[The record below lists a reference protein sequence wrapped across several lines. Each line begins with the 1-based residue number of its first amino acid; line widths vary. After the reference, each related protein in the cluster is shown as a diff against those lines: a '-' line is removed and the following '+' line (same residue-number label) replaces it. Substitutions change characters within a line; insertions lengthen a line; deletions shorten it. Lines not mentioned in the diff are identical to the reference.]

1 MNYLS
6 RDEESLFRF
15 KAPYVSLSQLS
26 FSVPVSQSFPKQA
39 IPLSLPSICSTL
51 TISFFWLDL
60 RSRSEQLQH
69 SYASSTPSDG
79 KRETGNTQKY
89 TEHLSNMA
97 LRAKRAVLKMNIP
110 RTRKSVAL
118 KPGISKHT

>member
-1 MNYLS
+1 MNYCS
-6 RDEESLFRF
+6 RVLESLLRF

-26 FSVPVSQSFPKQA
+26 LSVPVSQSFPKQA

-51 TISFFWLDL
+51 TISFFLAGSPL
-60 RSRSEQLQH
+60 ALQQLQH

-97 LRAKRAVLKMNIP
+97 LRAKWAVLKMNIP